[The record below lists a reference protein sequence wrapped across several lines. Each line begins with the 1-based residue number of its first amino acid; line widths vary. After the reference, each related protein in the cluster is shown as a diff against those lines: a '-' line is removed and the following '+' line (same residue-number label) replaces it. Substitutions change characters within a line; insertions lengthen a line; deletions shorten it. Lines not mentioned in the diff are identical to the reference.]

1 MRASSAPERLE
12 DEAALSRLVDLYARA
27 VDRDD
32 MALLA
37 ALFTPDATLDFGAI
51 YSGGRDDFVAMI
63 GASMAGMRTHH
74 FMGNRLYAVN
84 GDEGEGE
91 IYSINTHVLRTEE
104 GERDYIGA
112 GRYLDRYRRTPAG
125 WRFIHRTRV
134 IDWTNEGMPGAGVIR
149 GGKGGGDPSAFGF
162 PLLAALLGAS
172 AVTGTARYAGGSPRR
187 TASIAAFPK
196 I

>member
-1 MRASSAPERLE
+1 MRASSAPERLG

-27 VDRDD
+27 VDRGD

-37 ALFTPDATLDFGAI
+37 SLFTPDATLDFGAMF
-51 YSGGRDDFVAMI
+51 SGGRDDFVAMI

-91 IYSINTHVLRTEE
+91 IYSINTHVLGTKD
-104 GERDYIGA
+104 GGRDYIGA
-112 GRYLDRYRRTPAG
+112 GRYLDRYRRTPGG
-125 WRFIHRTRV
+125 WRFAHRTRV
-134 IDWTNEGMPGAGVIR
+134 IDWTNAGLPGAGMIV
-149 GGKGGGDPSAFGF
+149 GGKGGDDPSASSF

-172 AVTGTARYAGGSPRR
+172 AVTENAR
-187 TASIAAFPK
+187 
-196 I
+196 